1 MYVAT
6 IPNRNSRPAI
16 LLREGYRENGKVKN
30 RTLKNLSD
38 WPAERV
44 ELLRAALRGDGL
56 APAGEGMEIERA
68 LPHGHVL
75 AALGTARA
83 IELDALLPRGKERRH
98 QLALALIVARVL
110 APSAKLATARALD
123 PATASHSLGATLELG
138 PVKVKELYATLD
150 GLGKHQEGIE
160 RRLAR
165 RHLGSGTLVLYDVT
179 SSYLEGRHCPLARRG
194 YSRDGKKGKLQIVFG
209 LICNAAGCP
218 VAVEVFEGH
227 CGDPATLSAP
237 LDKLKRRFGL
247 RRMVLVGERGLITSA
262 RIDEDLRPAGFDWM
276 TALRAPA
283 IAKLAGEEGPL
294 QLSLF
299 DQRGLA
305 EIDSPDYPG
314 ERLIACRNPALA
326 AERARKREELLAATD
341 VELRRIQGRVRR
353 ARRPLRG
360 AGEIGLAVGAVI
372 NRRKVAKHFEIA
384 ITDEDFH
391 FQRKP
396 AAIAAEAALDGIYV
410 LRTSLPAE
418 TLDGERAVLAY
429 KSLARVERAFRSLKT
444 VDIEVRPIYHGI
456 SPRVRAHVFLCM
468 LAYHLEWHMR
478 RALAPMLF
486 DDHQRDAAERLSP
499 VAKAKVS
506 PAARR
511 KAAAKKTD
519 DGLPWHQ
526 AQPGR
531 KATSGI
537 EYTRVRHGGHQ
548 RQRRQGP
555 ETRDR
560 HQQPAQPVLP
570 CQPVEAPLQCL
581 LPAIQSL
588 QRRKLLPEHCHKQ
601 ISRPF
606 RQRLQG
612 HPKAR
617 KAPRHPLRE
626 HPALLAQ
633 QTSKPVDLRGP
644 LAYQAVM
651 QAQ

>member
-56 APAGEGMEIERA
+56 APAGEGIEIERA
-68 LPHGHVL
+68 LPHGHV
-75 AALGTARA
+75 
-83 IELDALLPRGKERRH
+83 
-98 QLALALIVARVL
+98 LALIVARVL

-150 GLGKHQEGIE
+150 WLGKHQEGIE

-194 YSRDGKKGKLQIVFG
+194 YNRDGKKGKLQIVFG

-227 CGDPATLSAP
+227 CGDPATLSAQ

-247 RRMVLVGERGLITSA
+247 RRMVLVGEWGLITSA

-283 IAKLAGEEGPL
+283 LAKLAGEEGPL

-305 EIDSPDYPG
+305 EIDSPDDPG

-353 ARRPLRG
+353 ARRPRDRPGCL
-360 AGEIGLAVGAVI
+360 
-372 NRRKVAKHFEIA
+372 
-384 ITDEDFH
+384 TDIQSVH
-391 FQRKP
+391 
-396 AAIAAEAALDGIYV
+396 
-410 LRTSLPAE
+410 
-418 TLDGERAVLAY
+418 
-429 KSLARVERAFRSLKT
+429 
-444 VDIEVRPIYHGI
+444 VDR
-456 SPRVRAHVFLCM
+456 
-468 LAYHLEWHMR
+468 R
-478 RALAPMLF
+478 RAAG
-486 DDHQRDAAERLSP
+486 DD
-499 VAKAKVS
+499 
-506 PAARR
+506 
-511 KAAAKKTD
+511 
-519 DGLPWHQ
+519 
-526 AQPGR
+526 
-531 KATSGI
+531 I
-537 EYTRVRHGGHQ
+537 GGN
-548 RQRRQGP
+548 P
-555 ETRDR
+555 
-560 HQQPAQPVLP
+560 
-570 CQPVEAPLQCL
+570 
-581 LPAIQSL
+581 
-588 QRRKLLPEHCHKQ
+588 
-601 ISRPF
+601 SR
-606 RQRLQG
+606 
-612 HPKAR
+612 
-617 KAPRHPLRE
+617 
-626 HPALLAQ
+626 
-633 QTSKPVDLRGP
+633 TV
-644 LAYQAVM
+644 
-651 QAQ
+651 

>member
-30 RTLKNLSD
+30 RTLKNLSN

-83 IELDALLPRGKERRH
+83 IDLDALLPRGKERRH

-150 GLGKHQEGIE
+150 WLGKHQEGIE

-218 VAVEVFEGH
+218 VAVEVFESH
-227 CGDPATLSAP
+227 CGDPATLSAQ

-247 RRMVLVGERGLITSA
+247 RRIVLVGDRGLITSA
-262 RIDEDLRPAGFDWM
+262 RIDEELRPAGFDWM

-299 DQRGLA
+299 DQRSLA

-360 AGEIGLAVGAVI
+360 PGEIGLAVGAVI

-384 ITDEDFH
+384 ITDEDFP

-418 TLDGERAVLAY
+418 TLDGERARAGLQEPRPCRARLPQPGDRRHRGPPDPSLDQPARARPCFPLHAGLSSRMAHAPGARADAVRRPPARRGRGRAD
-429 KSLARVERAFRSLKT
+429 LAR
-444 VDIEVRPIYHGI
+444 GQGQG
-456 SPRVRAHVFLCM
+456 
-468 LAYHLEWHMR
+468 LACRQTKGRGEENRR
-478 RALAPMLF
+478 RAAGAQLPLSSRRSRHSDQKHRRLRQEAVH
-486 DDHQRDAAERLSP
+486 DDP
-499 VAKAKVS
+499 GKAHANTEKGSQTARHKTGRVDRSSSRRRGVS
-506 PAARR
+506 S
-511 KAAAKKTD
+511 TY
-519 DGLPWHQ
+519 
-526 AQPGR
+526 
-531 KATSGI
+531 SI
-537 EYTRVRHGGHQ
+537 
-548 RQRRQGP
+548 
-555 ETRDR
+555 
-560 HQQPAQPVLP
+560 
-570 CQPVEAPLQCL
+570 
-581 LPAIQSL
+581 
-588 QRRKLLPEHCHKQ
+588 
-601 ISRPF
+601 
-606 RQRLQG
+606 
-612 HPKAR
+612 
-617 KAPRHPLRE
+617 
-626 HPALLAQ
+626 
-633 QTSKPVDLRGP
+633 
-644 LAYQAVM
+644 
-651 QAQ
+651 

>member
-16 LLREGYRENGKVKN
+16 LLRESYRENGKIKN

-38 WPAERV
+38 WPAKRV
-44 ELLRAALRGDGL
+44 ELLRAALRGDSL

-227 CGDPATLSAP
+227 CGDPATLLAQ

-247 RRMVLVGERGLITSA
+247 RRMVLVGEWGLITSA
-262 RIDEDLRPAGFDWM
+262 RIDEELRPAGFDWM

-305 EIDSPDYPG
+305 EIDSPDDPG

-444 VDIEVRPIYHGI
+444 VDIEVRPIHHWI

-478 RALAPMLF
+478 RALAPLLF
-486 DDHQRDAAERLSP
+486 DDHQRDAAEAERLSP

-519 DGLPWHQ
+519 DGLPVHSFRSLLADLATLTRNTVGYGKKQ
-526 AQPGR
+526 CMTILAKPTPTQK
-531 KATSGI
+531 KA
-537 EYTRVRHGGHQ
+537 
-548 RQRRQGP
+548 
-555 ETRDR
+555 
-560 HQQPAQPVLP
+560 L
-570 CQPVEAPLQCL
+570 
-581 LPAIQSL
+581 
-588 QRRKLLPEHCHKQ
+588 KLLDIK
-601 ISRPF
+601 
-606 RQRLQG
+606 
-612 HPKAR
+612 
-617 KAPRHPLRE
+617 
-626 HPALLAQ
+626 LA
-633 QTSKPVDLRGP
+633 
-644 LAYQAVM
+644 A
-651 QAQ
+651 

>member
-16 LLREGYRENGKVKN
+16 LLRESYRENGKVKN

-68 LPHGHVL
+68 LLHGHVL

-123 PATASHSLGATLELG
+123 PATASHALGATLELG

-227 CGDPATLSAP
+227 CGDPATLSAQ

-247 RRMVLVGERGLITSA
+247 RRMVLVGDRGLITSA

-283 IAKLAGEEGPL
+283 IAKLAGVASAFVGWSAAFAPSRAAAGRAAGPVPGR
-294 QLSLF
+294 SSATGSSCAP
-299 DQRGLA
+299 GL
-305 EIDSPDYPG
+305 G
-314 ERLIACRNPALA
+314 
-326 AERARKREELLAATD
+326 
-341 VELRRIQGRVRR
+341 VRR
-353 ARRPLRG
+353 GPGSGAALCGDQGGGRPRGPSAGGPPDADGAVAQRDGRRHRQCTPSGAALRG
-360 AGEIGLAVGAVI
+360 ASRLSLALRWRRGQREDAGRLPDRCRVGRGDPKPLSKFTHADRRPGLAVDRLAPHLV
-372 NRRKVAKHFEIA
+372 RRDAEFTIRPVTTQLAHDVDRASPVVRRIA
-384 ITDEDFH
+384 AGLDPGYPQFRMAAANPMDDHDRLIGLLVQIDHGFLDQQVGQPLFRPGIPRRCIPCH
-391 FQRKP
+391 RQIVRKP
-396 AAIAAEAALDGIYV
+396 
-410 LRTSLPAE
+410 
-418 TLDGERAVLAY
+418 
-429 KSLARVERAFRSLKT
+429 
-444 VDIEVRPIYHGI
+444 
-456 SPRVRAHVFLCM
+456 
-468 LAYHLEWHMR
+468 
-478 RALAPMLF
+478 
-486 DDHQRDAAERLSP
+486 HQRRG
-499 VAKAKVS
+499 
-506 PAARR
+506 
-511 KAAAKKTD
+511 TD
-519 DGLPWHQ
+519 LG
-526 AQPGR
+526 
-531 KATSGI
+531 T
-537 EYTRVRHGGHQ
+537 
-548 RQRRQGP
+548 
-555 ETRDR
+555 
-560 HQQPAQPVLP
+560 
-570 CQPVEAPLQCL
+570 
-581 LPAIQSL
+581 
-588 QRRKLLPEHCHKQ
+588 
-601 ISRPF
+601 
-606 RQRLQG
+606 
-612 HPKAR
+612 
-617 KAPRHPLRE
+617 
-626 HPALLAQ
+626 
-633 QTSKPVDLRGP
+633 
-644 LAYQAVM
+644 
-651 QAQ
+651 

>member
-44 ELLRAALRGDGL
+44 ELLRTALRGDSL
-56 APAGEGMEIERA
+56 APAGMEIERA

-247 RRMVLVGERGLITSA
+247 RRMVLVGDRGLITSA

-283 IAKLAGEEGPL
+283 LAKLAGEEGPL

-314 ERLIACRNPALA
+314 QRLIACRNPALA

-372 NRRKVAKHFEIA
+372 NRRKVADSVQCDAFTASVLVRSAKSSRDGSCPSYGPPASSRVSAAWRRPRVVNAAAQLVPRVLRAGAPSARLGEA
-384 ITDEDFH
+384 TNRPERRLPSTVGSLVSPWAGRTRTSCMLPLV
-391 FQRKP
+391 RKSGLMLRNGPRPRALEMAGPAMPCPSNLRMP
-396 AAIAAEAALDGIYV
+396 AASAGGGPSDKSSDRAPTVTPFNASEGDSKLLKAYPLGSGDGISCFPDPPSN
-410 LRTSLPAE
+410 L
-418 TLDGERAVLAY
+418 G
-429 KSLARVERAFRSLKT
+429 
-444 VDIEVRPIYHGI
+444 
-456 SPRVRAHVFLCM
+456 
-468 LAYHLEWHMR
+468 
-478 RALAPMLF
+478 
-486 DDHQRDAAERLSP
+486 
-499 VAKAKVS
+499 
-506 PAARR
+506 
-511 KAAAKKTD
+511 
-519 DGLPWHQ
+519 
-526 AQPGR
+526 
-531 KATSGI
+531 
-537 EYTRVRHGGHQ
+537 
-548 RQRRQGP
+548 
-555 ETRDR
+555 
-560 HQQPAQPVLP
+560 
-570 CQPVEAPLQCL
+570 
-581 LPAIQSL
+581 
-588 QRRKLLPEHCHKQ
+588 
-601 ISRPF
+601 
-606 RQRLQG
+606 
-612 HPKAR
+612 
-617 KAPRHPLRE
+617 
-626 HPALLAQ
+626 
-633 QTSKPVDLRGP
+633 
-644 LAYQAVM
+644 
-651 QAQ
+651 

>member
-1 MYVAT
+1 MAK
-6 IPNRNSRPAI
+6 PF
-16 LLREGYRENGKVKN
+16 GG
-30 RTLKNLSD
+30 SD
-38 WPAERV
+38 P
-44 ELLRAALRGDGL
+44 
-56 APAGEGMEIERA
+56 
-68 LPHGHVL
+68 L
-75 AALGTARA
+75 AALFHYSRDRGGTHPRGHLAGWSGILQADAYAGFNGLYAKGRAPAPLTEASCWAHGGARFFEPADLAKAMRAPMA
-83 IELDALLPRGKERRH
+83 IEAVRRIDEIFAAVRGPRRMR
-98 QLALALIVARVL
+98 
-110 APSAKLATARALD
+110 T
-123 PATASHSLGATLELG
+123 
-138 PVKVKELYATLD
+138 VKELYATLD
-150 GLGKHQEGIE
+150 WLGKHQEGIE

-262 RIDEDLRPAGFDWM
+262 RIDEELRPAGFDWL

-283 IAKLAGEEGPL
+283 LAKLAGEEGPL

-305 EIDSPDYPG
+305 EIDSPDDPG
-314 ERLIACRNPALA
+314 ERLIACRNSALA
-326 AERARKREELLAATD
+326 AERARKREELLAARD

-372 NRRKVAKHFEIA
+372 NRRKVAKPFEIA
-384 ITDEDFH
+384 ITDDDFH

-410 LRTSLPAE
+410 LRTSLSAE

-429 KSLARVERAFRSLKT
+429 KSLARVERAFRRLKT

-468 LAYHLEWHMR
+468 LAYYLEWHMR

-486 DDHQRDAAERLSP
+486 DDHQRDEAERLSP

-519 DGLPWHQ
+519 DGLPVHSFRSLL
-526 AQPGR
+526 AAL
-531 KATSGI
+531 ATL
-537 EYTRVRHGGHQ
+537 TRNTVGYGKK
-548 RQRRQGP
+548 
-555 ETRDR
+555 
-560 HQQPAQPVLP
+560 
-570 CQPVEAPLQCL
+570 QCMTIL
-581 LPAIQSL
+581 AKPTPTQKRAL
-588 QRRKLLPEHCHKQ
+588 KLLDIK
-601 ISRPF
+601 
-606 RQRLQG
+606 LV
-612 HPKAR
+612 A
-617 KAPRHPLRE
+617 
-626 HPALLAQ
+626 
-633 QTSKPVDLRGP
+633 
-644 LAYQAVM
+644 
-651 QAQ
+651 

>member
-6 IPNRNSRPAI
+6 IPNRNSRSAI
-16 LLREGYRENGKVKN
+16 LLRESYRENGKVKN
-30 RTLKNLSD
+30 RTLKNLSN

-44 ELLRAALRGDGL
+44 ELLRAALRDDSL

-68 LPHGHVL
+68 LPHGHV
-75 AALGTARA
+75 
-83 IELDALLPRGKERRH
+83 
-98 QLALALIVARVL
+98 LALALIVARVL

-138 PVKVKELYATLD
+138 PVKVKDLYATLD

-262 RIDEDLRPAGFDWM
+262 RIDEELRPAGFDWM

-283 IAKLAGEEGPL
+283 LAKLAGEEGPL

-305 EIDSPDYPG
+305 EIDSPDDPG

-326 AERARKREELLAATD
+326 AERARKREELLAARD

-372 NRRKVAKHFEIA
+372 NRRKVAKPFEIA
-384 ITDEDFH
+384 ITDDDFH

-396 AAIAAEAALDGIYV
+396 AAI
-410 LRTSLPAE
+410 
-418 TLDGERAVLAY
+418 
-429 KSLARVERAFRSLKT
+429 
-444 VDIEVRPIYHGI
+444 
-456 SPRVRAHVFLCM
+456 
-468 LAYHLEWHMR
+468 
-478 RALAPMLF
+478 
-486 DDHQRDAAERLSP
+486 

-519 DGLPWHQ
+519 DGLPVHSFRSLL
-526 AQPGR
+526 ADL
-531 KATSGI
+531 ATL
-537 EYTRVRHGGHQ
+537 TRNTVAYGK
-548 RQRRQGP
+548 RQSMTILAKPTPTQKR
-555 ETRDR
+555 
-560 HQQPAQPVLP
+560 AL
-570 CQPVEAPLQCL
+570 
-581 LPAIQSL
+581 
-588 QRRKLLPEHCHKQ
+588 KLLDIK
-601 ISRPF
+601 
-606 RQRLQG
+606 
-612 HPKAR
+612 
-617 KAPRHPLRE
+617 
-626 HPALLAQ
+626 LA
-633 QTSKPVDLRGP
+633 
-644 LAYQAVM
+644 A
-651 QAQ
+651 

>member
-1 MYVAT
+1 M
-6 IPNRNSRPAI
+6 
-16 LLREGYRENGKVKN
+16 
-30 RTLKNLSD
+30 
-38 WPAERV
+38 
-44 ELLRAALRGDGL
+44 
-56 APAGEGMEIERA
+56 
-68 LPHGHVL
+68 
-75 AALGTARA
+75 
-83 IELDALLPRGKERRH
+83 
-98 QLALALIVARVL
+98 ARVL

-194 YSRDGKKGKLQIVFG
+194 YSRDVKKGKLQIVFG

-247 RRMVLVGERGLITSA
+247 LVGDRGLITSA
-262 RIDEDLRPAGFDWM
+262 RIDEELRPAGFDWM

-283 IAKLAGEEGPL
+283 IAKLASEEGPL

-305 EIDSPDYPG
+305 EIDSPDDPG

-326 AERARKREELLAATD
+326 AERARKREELLAARD
-341 VELRRIQGRVRR
+341 VELRRIQGRGRR
-353 ARRPLRG
+353 ARRLLRG

-372 NRRKVAKHFEIA
+372 NRRKVAKPFEIA
-384 ITDEDFH
+384 ITDDDFH

-429 KSLARVERAFRSLKT
+429 KSLARVERA
-444 VDIEVRPIYHGI
+444 
-456 SPRVRAHVFLCM
+456 HVFLCM

-486 DDHQRDAAERLSP
+486 DDHQRDAAEAERISP

-519 DGLPWHQ
+519 DGLPVHSFRSLLADLATLTRNTVGYGKKQ
-526 AQPGR
+526 CMTILAKPTPTQK
-531 KATSGI
+531 KA
-537 EYTRVRHGGHQ
+537 
-548 RQRRQGP
+548 
-555 ETRDR
+555 
-560 HQQPAQPVLP
+560 L
-570 CQPVEAPLQCL
+570 
-581 LPAIQSL
+581 
-588 QRRKLLPEHCHKQ
+588 KLLDIK
-601 ISRPF
+601 
-606 RQRLQG
+606 
-612 HPKAR
+612 
-617 KAPRHPLRE
+617 
-626 HPALLAQ
+626 LA
-633 QTSKPVDLRGP
+633 
-644 LAYQAVM
+644 A
-651 QAQ
+651 

>member
-16 LLREGYRENGKVKN
+16 LLRESYLENGKVKN

-209 LICNAAGCP
+209 LICNVAGCP

-227 CGDPATLSAP
+227 CGDPATLSAQ

-247 RRMVLVGERGLITSA
+247 RRMVMVGEWGLITSA

-283 IAKLAGEEGPL
+283 LAKLAGEEGPL

-305 EIDSPDYPG
+305 EIDSPDDPG

-341 VELRRIQGRVRR
+341 VEFRRIQGRVRR
-353 ARRPLRG
+353 ARRPLCG

-372 NRRKVAKHFEIA
+372 NRRKVAKPFEIT
-384 ITDEDFH
+384 ITDKDFH

-410 LRTSLPAE
+410 LRRSLPAE

-444 VDIEVRPIYHGI
+444 VDIKVRPIYHGI

-468 LAYHLEWHMR
+468 LAYYTLSHWKLEKVLVIGSWIDSS
-478 RALAPMLF
+478 LAM
-486 DDHQRDAAERLSP
+486 
-499 VAKAKVS
+499 
-506 PAARR
+506 
-511 KAAAKKTD
+511 
-519 DGLPWHQ
+519 
-526 AQPGR
+526 
-531 KATSGI
+531 
-537 EYTRVRHGGHQ
+537 
-548 RQRRQGP
+548 
-555 ETRDR
+555 
-560 HQQPAQPVLP
+560 
-570 CQPVEAPLQCL
+570 
-581 LPAIQSL
+581 
-588 QRRKLLPEHCHKQ
+588 
-601 ISRPF
+601 
-606 RQRLQG
+606 
-612 HPKAR
+612 
-617 KAPRHPLRE
+617 
-626 HPALLAQ
+626 
-633 QTSKPVDLRGP
+633 LRGGF
-644 LAYQAVM
+644 LSAKEHTALQAVM
-651 QAQ
+651 RHPSEIHGVARRANAILLLDDGWNCTKVAEALYLDDDTVRTWFKRYQAGGLDEMTVFDWKGRSGDLSRERMAELSARLGERLMRDSGEVAAYIAAR

>member
-16 LLREGYRENGKVKN
+16 LLRESYRENGKVKN

-44 ELLRAALRGDGL
+44 ERLRAALPGDSL
-56 APAGEGMEIERA
+56 AQAGKGMEIKRA

-227 CGDPATLSAP
+227 CGDPATLSAQ

-247 RRMVLVGERGLITSA
+247 RRMVLVGEWGLITSA

-299 DQRGLA
+299 DQCGLA
-305 EIDSPDYPG
+305 EIDSPDDPG

-326 AERARKREELLAATD
+326 AERARKREDLLAARD

-372 NRRKVAKHFEIA
+372 NRRKVAKPFEIA

-478 RALAPMLF
+478 RALAPLLF
-486 DDHQRDAAERLSP
+486 DDHQRDAAEAERLSA

-506 PAARR
+506 PVARR

-519 DGLPWHQ
+519 DGLAVHSFRSLLADLATLTRNTVGYGKKQCMTILAKPTPTQ
-526 AQPGR
+526 K
-531 KATSGI
+531 KA
-537 EYTRVRHGGHQ
+537 
-548 RQRRQGP
+548 
-555 ETRDR
+555 
-560 HQQPAQPVLP
+560 L
-570 CQPVEAPLQCL
+570 
-581 LPAIQSL
+581 
-588 QRRKLLPEHCHKQ
+588 KLLDIYSDSLGTRKSSGHMVPMMEYLV
-601 ISRPF
+601 F
-606 RQRLQG
+606 RAQADVQDKRLI
-612 HPKAR
+612 
-617 KAPRHPLRE
+617 
-626 HPALLAQ
+626 
-633 QTSKPVDLRGP
+633 
-644 LAYQAVM
+644 
-651 QAQ
+651 

>member
-16 LLREGYRENGKVKN
+16 LLRESYLENGKVKN

-209 LICNAAGCP
+209 LICNVAGCP

-227 CGDPATLSAP
+227 CGDPATLSAQF
-237 LDKLKRRFGL
+237 DKLKRRFGL
-247 RRMVLVGERGLITSA
+247 RRMVMVGEWGLITSA

-305 EIDSPDYPG
+305 EIDSPDDPG

-341 VELRRIQGRVRR
+341 VEFRRIQGRVRR
-353 ARRPLRG
+353 ARRPLCG

-372 NRRKVAKHFEIA
+372 NRRKVAKPFEIT
-384 ITDEDFH
+384 ITDKDFH

-410 LRTSLPAE
+410 LRRSLPAE

-444 VDIEVRPIYHGI
+444 VDIKVRPIYHGI

-468 LAYHLEWHMR
+468 LAYYTLSHWKLEKVLVIGSWIDSS
-478 RALAPMLF
+478 LAM
-486 DDHQRDAAERLSP
+486 
-499 VAKAKVS
+499 
-506 PAARR
+506 
-511 KAAAKKTD
+511 
-519 DGLPWHQ
+519 
-526 AQPGR
+526 
-531 KATSGI
+531 
-537 EYTRVRHGGHQ
+537 
-548 RQRRQGP
+548 
-555 ETRDR
+555 
-560 HQQPAQPVLP
+560 
-570 CQPVEAPLQCL
+570 
-581 LPAIQSL
+581 
-588 QRRKLLPEHCHKQ
+588 
-601 ISRPF
+601 
-606 RQRLQG
+606 
-612 HPKAR
+612 
-617 KAPRHPLRE
+617 
-626 HPALLAQ
+626 
-633 QTSKPVDLRGP
+633 LRGGF
-644 LAYQAVM
+644 LSAKEHTALQAVM
-651 QAQ
+651 RHPSEIHGVARRANAILLLDDGWNCTKVAEALYLDDDTVRTWFKRYQAGGLDEMTVFDWKGRSGDLSRERMAELSARLGERLMRDSGEVAAYIAAR

>member
-56 APAGEGMEIERA
+56 APAGKGMEIERA

-150 GLGKHQEGIE
+150 WLGKHQEGIE

-227 CGDPATLSAP
+227 CGDPATLSAQ

-247 RRMVLVGERGLITSA
+247 RRMVMVGDRGLITSA

-283 IAKLAGEEGPL
+283 IAKLAGEEGPP

-305 EIDSPDYPG
+305 EIDSPDDPG

-384 ITDEDFH
+384 ITDDDFH

-418 TLDGERAVLAY
+418 TLDGEGAVLAY

-444 VDIEVRPIYHGI
+444 VDVEVRPIYHGI

-486 DDHQRDAAERLSP
+486 DDHQRDAAEAERLSP

-506 PAARR
+506 PAARG

-519 DGLPWHQ
+519 DGLPVHSFRSLL
-526 AQPGR
+526 ADL
-531 KATSGI
+531 ATL
-537 EYTRVRHGGHQ
+537 TRNTVGYGKK
-548 RQRRQGP
+548 
-555 ETRDR
+555 
-560 HQQPAQPVLP
+560 
-570 CQPVEAPLQCL
+570 QCMTIL
-581 LPAIQSL
+581 AKPTPTQKRAL
-588 QRRKLLPEHCHKQ
+588 KLLDIK
-601 ISRPF
+601 
-606 RQRLQG
+606 LV
-612 HPKAR
+612 A
-617 KAPRHPLRE
+617 
-626 HPALLAQ
+626 
-633 QTSKPVDLRGP
+633 
-644 LAYQAVM
+644 
-651 QAQ
+651 

>member
-16 LLREGYRENGKVKN
+16 LLRESYRENGKVKN

-75 AALGTARA
+75 TALGTARA

-123 PATASHSLGATLELG
+123 PATASHALGATLELG

-150 GLGKHQEGIE
+150 WLGKHQEGIE

-194 YSRDGKKGKLQIVFG
+194 DSRDGKKGKLQIVFG

-227 CGDPATLSAP
+227 CGDPATLSAQ

-262 RIDEDLRPAGFDWM
+262 RINEELRPAGFDWM

-305 EIDSPDYPG
+305 EIDSPDDPG

-372 NRRKVAKHFEIA
+372 NRRKVAKPFEIA

-396 AAIAAEAALDGIYV
+396 AGRNARRRAGRAGRQEPRPCRARLPQPEDRRHRGPPDPSRDQPARARPCFPLHAGLSSRMAHAPGARAAAV
-410 LRTSLPAE
+410 RRPPARR
-418 TLDGERAVLAY
+418 GRGRAP
-429 KSLARVERAFRSLKT
+429 LAR
-444 VDIEVRPIYHGI
+444 GQGQG
-456 SPRVRAHVFLCM
+456 
-468 LAYHLEWHMR
+468 LACRQTKGRGEENRR
-478 RALAPMLF
+478 RAAGAQLPLSSRRSRHSDQKHRRLRQEAVH
-486 DDHQRDAAERLSP
+486 DDP
-499 VAKAKVS
+499 GKAHANTEKGS
-506 PAARR
+506 ANCS
-511 KAAAKKTD
+511 T
-519 DGLPWHQ
+519 
-526 AQPGR
+526 
-531 KATSGI
+531 
-537 EYTRVRHGGHQ
+537 
-548 RQRRQGP
+548 
-555 ETRDR
+555 
-560 HQQPAQPVLP
+560 
-570 CQPVEAPLQCL
+570 
-581 LPAIQSL
+581 
-588 QRRKLLPEHCHKQ
+588 
-601 ISRPF
+601 
-606 RQRLQG
+606 
-612 HPKAR
+612 
-617 KAPRHPLRE
+617 
-626 HPALLAQ
+626 
-633 QTSKPVDLRGP
+633 
-644 LAYQAVM
+644 
-651 QAQ
+651 

>member
-16 LLREGYRENGKVKN
+16 LLRESYRENGKVKN

-227 CGDPATLSAP
+227 CGDPATLSAQ

-247 RRMVLVGERGLITSA
+247 RRMVLVGDRGLITSA

-305 EIDSPDYPG
+305 EIDSPDDPG

-372 NRRKVAKHFEIA
+372 NRRKVAKPFEIA

-410 LRTSLPAE
+410 LRTSLSAE

-444 VDIEVRPIYHGI
+444 VDIEVRPIHHGI

-486 DDHQRDAAERLSP
+486 DDHQRDAAEAERLSP

-506 PAARR
+506 PTARR

-519 DGLPWHQ
+519 DGLPVHSFRSLL
-526 AQPGR
+526 ADL
-531 KATSGI
+531 ATL
-537 EYTRVRHGGHQ
+537 TRNTVGYGKK
-548 RQRRQGP
+548 
-555 ETRDR
+555 
-560 HQQPAQPVLP
+560 
-570 CQPVEAPLQCL
+570 QCMTIL
-581 LPAIQSL
+581 AKPTPTQKRAL
-588 QRRKLLPEHCHKQ
+588 KLLDIK
-601 ISRPF
+601 
-606 RQRLQG
+606 LV
-612 HPKAR
+612 A
-617 KAPRHPLRE
+617 
-626 HPALLAQ
+626 
-633 QTSKPVDLRGP
+633 
-644 LAYQAVM
+644 
-651 QAQ
+651 

>member
-1 MYVAT
+1 MPLWT
-6 IPNRNSRPAI
+6 
-16 LLREGYRENGKVKN
+16 G
-30 RTLKNLSD
+30 
-38 WPAERV
+38 W
-44 ELLRAALRGDGL
+44 
-56 APAGEGMEIERA
+56 
-68 LPHGHVL
+68 
-75 AALGTARA
+75 
-83 IELDALLPRGKERRH
+83 
-98 QLALALIVARVL
+98 
-110 APSAKLATARALD
+110 
-123 PATASHSLGATLELG
+123 
-138 PVKVKELYATLD
+138 
-150 GLGKHQEGIE
+150 LGKHQEGIE

-247 RRMVLVGERGLITSA
+247 RRMVLVGDRGLITSA
-262 RIDEDLRPAGFDWM
+262 RIDEELRPAGFDWM

-305 EIDSPDYPG
+305 EIDSPDDPG

-372 NRRKVAKHFEIA
+372 NRRKVAKPFEIA

-444 VDIEVRPIYHGI
+444 VDIEVRPIHHGI

-478 RALAPMLF
+478 RALAPLLF
-486 DDHQRDAAERLSP
+486 DDHQRDAAEAERLSP

-519 DGLPWHQ
+519 DGLPVHSFRSLLADLATLTRNTVGYGKKQ
-526 AQPGR
+526 CMTILAKPTPTQK
-531 KATSGI
+531 KAF
-537 EYTRVRHGGHQ
+537 
-548 RQRRQGP
+548 
-555 ETRDR
+555 
-560 HQQPAQPVLP
+560 
-570 CQPVEAPLQCL
+570 
-581 LPAIQSL
+581 
-588 QRRKLLPEHCHKQ
+588 KLLDIK
-601 ISRPF
+601 
-606 RQRLQG
+606 LV
-612 HPKAR
+612 A
-617 KAPRHPLRE
+617 
-626 HPALLAQ
+626 
-633 QTSKPVDLRGP
+633 
-644 LAYQAVM
+644 
-651 QAQ
+651 

>member
-150 GLGKHQEGIE
+150 WLGKHQEGIE

-247 RRMVLVGERGLITSA
+247 RRMVLVGDRGLITSA

-283 IAKLAGEEGPL
+283 LAKLAR
-294 QLSLF
+294 
-299 DQRGLA
+299 RGGA
-305 EIDSPDYPG
+305 
-314 ERLIACRNPALA
+314 
-326 AERARKREELLAATD
+326 AAT
-341 VELRRIQGRVRR
+341 VALRPARSGRDRQPGLSGRTPDRVPQSGAGRR
-353 ARRPLRG
+353 AGAQARGTAGGDGCRAPPHPGPGPARQVPAPRR
-360 AGEIGLAVGAVI
+360 
-372 NRRKVAKHFEIA
+372 RR
-384 ITDEDFH
+384 D
-391 FQRKP
+391 R
-396 AAIAAEAALDGIYV
+396 
-410 LRTSLPAE
+410 
-418 TLDGERAVLAY
+418 
-429 KSLARVERAFRSLKT
+429 
-444 VDIEVRPIYHGI
+444 
-456 SPRVRAHVFLCM
+456 
-468 LAYHLEWHMR
+468 
-478 RALAPMLF
+478 
-486 DDHQRDAAERLSP
+486 
-499 VAKAKVS
+499 
-506 PAARR
+506 
-511 KAAAKKTD
+511 
-519 DGLPWHQ
+519 
-526 AQPGR
+526 PGR
-531 KATSGI
+531 
-537 EYTRVRHGGHQ
+537 
-548 RQRRQGP
+548 RR
-555 ETRDR
+555 RD
-560 HQQPAQPVLP
+560 QPAQG
-570 CQPVEAPLQCL
+570 
-581 LPAIQSL
+581 
-588 QRRKLLPEHCHKQ
+588 
-601 ISRPF
+601 
-606 RQRLQG
+606 RQ
-612 HPKAR
+612 
-617 KAPRHPLRE
+617 
-626 HPALLAQ
+626 AL
-633 QTSKPVDLRGP
+633 
-644 LAYQAVM
+644 
-651 QAQ
+651 